1 MPPNSTFYCFHAKES
16 LKTRYCKYYAF
27 NALCP
32 PVAIRK
38 RVRKAIPK
46 DLKWACSPSPW
57 HGCCSSHSAVKPII
71 QLNKTSSCFCTKSAE
86 QLHTQGGE
94 DEEKQEK
101 QQSEIPHL
109 HLEWIICCH
118 VATWP
123 GTWGSACITVSSS
136 DLIPFAIFSSFRTR
150 AILGRRV
157 RLQWYFCLKEHK
169 ARDCL
174 SSSYA
179 MSLSNELYYL
189 NVFTLIPS
197 WPELLWGLLET
208 PPPEMMSRYC
218 HFCVDIIFFIVWIS
232 TSISS
237 RMMPRTD
244 RATMAMSSW
253 FHLINSKFYI
263 CLRHIYL
270 DSKEM
275 NKKNERCFIPKGE
288 WNEINLKGHQFDSH
302 HK

>member
-1 MPPNSTFYCFHAKES
+1 MWPPDQAPGAAPASP
-16 LKTRYCKYYAF
+16 
-27 NALCP
+27 CP
-32 PVAIRK
+32 A
-38 RVRKAIPK
+38 AT
-46 DLKWACSPSPW
+46 WSPSP
-57 HGCCSSHSAVKPII
+57 SSAASGPGR
-71 QLNKTSSCFCTKSAE
+71 SW
-86 QLHTQGGE
+86 GG
-94 DEEKQEK
+94 
-101 QQSEIPHL
+101 
-109 HLEWIICCH
+109 
-118 VATWP
+118 V
-123 GTWGSACITVSSS
+123 
-136 DLIPFAIFSSFRTR
+136 
-150 AILGRRV
+150 RRV
-157 RLQWYFCLKEHK
+157 RLQWYICLKEHK
-169 ARDCL
+169 ATDWL
-174 SSSYA
+174 SSSYVLCNVTV
-179 MSLSNELYYL
+179 MSNELYYL

-288 WNEINLKGHQFDSH
+288 WNEIKLKGHQFDSH